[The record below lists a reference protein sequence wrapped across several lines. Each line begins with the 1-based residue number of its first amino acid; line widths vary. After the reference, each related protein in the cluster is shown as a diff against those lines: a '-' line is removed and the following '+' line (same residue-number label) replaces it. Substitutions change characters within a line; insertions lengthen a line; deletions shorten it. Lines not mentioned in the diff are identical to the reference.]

1 MALVQ
6 FRIEEIKEVDKKDAT
21 VIFNRLKYIEQRYRD
36 NSLNKRQ
43 LFKRIAENLRII
55 FSDIETLN
63 NMIKEYHKYKLMAE
77 SLLFALNYDFD
88 FNKQSI
94 LELSNFDVR
103 DIDCSSFKDYYFKC
117 DMLDLEIHE
126 VFTAL
131 YFVQKATNNEL
142 LKCIKNTKF
151 LFRDDGGIVL
161 KTELEN
167 ADDNLL
173 DVIKEHFSDVVS
185 S

>member
-6 FRIEEIKEVDKKDAT
+6 FRIEEIEEIDEKDAI
-21 VIFNRLKYIEQRYRD
+21 VIFNRLKYIEQSYRD
-36 NSLNKRQ
+36 NSLNKRK

-55 FSDIETLN
+55 FSDIGTLN

-94 LELSNFDVR
+94 LELSIYDLD
-103 DIDCSSFKDYYFKC
+103 DIDCSDFHHYHFKC
-117 DMLDLEIHE
+117 DMLDFEIRQ
-126 VFTAL
+126 VFRAL
-131 YFVQKATNNEL
+131 YFVQKATKNEL
-142 LKCIKNTKF
+142 LRRVKNTKF

-161 KTELEN
+161 KTELED
-167 ADDNLL
+167 ADDYLS
-173 DVIKEHFSDVVS
+173 DVIKNHFSDVVS

>member
-6 FRIEEIKEVDKKDAT
+6 FEIEEIKEVDEKYAT
-21 VIFNRLKYIEQRYRD
+21 VIFNRLKYIEQSYRD

-43 LFKRIAENLRII
+43 MFKRIAENLRII
-55 FSDIETLN
+55 FSNIEILN
-63 NMIKEYHKYKLMAE
+63 NMVKDYHKFKSMAE
-77 SLLFALNYDFD
+77 GLLFAINYDFD
-88 FNKQSI
+88 FNKKSI
-94 LELSNFDVR
+94 LELGMFDLI
-103 DIDCSSFKDYYFKC
+103 DIGYSSFNDYYYECKI
-117 DMLDLEIHE
+117 LHLEIYE
-126 VFTAL
+126 VFRAL

-167 ADDNLL
+167 ADDNLS